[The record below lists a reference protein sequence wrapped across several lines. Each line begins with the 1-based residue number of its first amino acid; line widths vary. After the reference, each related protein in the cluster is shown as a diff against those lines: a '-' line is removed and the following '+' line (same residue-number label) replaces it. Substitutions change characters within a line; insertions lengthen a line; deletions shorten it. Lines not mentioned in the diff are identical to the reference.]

1 MTSLT
6 VTGVV
11 IMGAVTDAVNAEIHQ
26 LGVEPVSPGL
36 SELATSLAQSVDEAE
51 APTARAVAARELRAV
66 MADLRRLAPVAAKGD
81 AVDDIAEQR
90 AKRRAAARAAG
101 D

>member
-1 MTSLT
+1 
-6 VTGVV
+6 
-11 IMGAVTDAVNAEIHQ
+11 MGAVTDAVNAEIEQ

-36 SELATSLAQSVDEAE
+36 AELASSLAQSVDDAE

-81 AVDDIAEQR
+81 AVDDIATQR
-90 AKRRAAARAAG
+90 EKRREAARQHAAG
-101 D
+101 G

>member
-1 MTSLT
+1 
-6 VTGVV
+6 
-11 IMGAVTDAVNAEIHQ
+11 MGAVTDAINAEIEQ

-36 SELATSLAQSVDEAE
+36 AELATSLATSVDDAD

-81 AVDDIAEQR
+81 AVDDIATQR
-90 AKRRAAARAAG
+90 EKRREAARQHAAG
-101 D
+101 G